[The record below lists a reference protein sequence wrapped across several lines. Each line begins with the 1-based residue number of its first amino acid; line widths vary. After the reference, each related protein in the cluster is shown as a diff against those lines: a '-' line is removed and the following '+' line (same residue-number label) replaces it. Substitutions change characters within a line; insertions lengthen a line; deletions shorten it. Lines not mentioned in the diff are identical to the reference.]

1 LFPWLK
7 KRNFATTTVK
17 VGKAMI
23 GAALSKYDLK
33 YLENKDINRIAG
45 KIN

>member
-1 LFPWLK
+1 LK

-23 GAALSKYDLK
+23 GTALRKYDLK
-33 YLENKDINRIAG
+33 HLENKDINQIAG
-45 KIN
+45 QIN